1 MTTLLTK
8 RQLADMGHVLVS
20 VMVRI
25 LTLPFLMVLG
35 MALLLA
41 VVVGLAGAPAEIVL
55 NFVLEATGA
64 VAVLQ
69 FKLLVIVGSIGAL
82 CFAVGAYRLDVL
94 ASFVAEKLQS
104 KIRVLQL
111 LWSSML
117 VGVRTLFPLPTAPVL
132 RAPRLIRTVGTG
144 AGFIPGYS
152 PQLE

>member
-1 MTTLLTK
+1 MISLLTK
-8 RQLADMGHVLVS
+8 RQLADMGNLLVS

-25 LTLPFLMVLG
+25 LTVPHLMVLG
-35 MALLLA
+35 MAVVLA
-41 VVVGLAGAPAEIVL
+41 ALVGLAGAPAEIVL

-94 ASFVAEKLQS
+94 ASYVAEKLQS

-111 LWSSML
+111 LWASML
-117 VGVRTLFPLPTAPVL
+117 ANVRTLFPLPTAPVL
-132 RAPRLIRTVGTG
+132 RAPQWNCRSRVA
-144 AGFIPGYS
+144 AGFVPGHS